1 MVMKRLA
8 LAIAAAAVGFAA
20 LWGSPVF
27 AHNTL
32 VEAAPAKDAALT
44 EPPAE
49 VRLRFLAEL
58 KPDTKLTVTDAQGAS
73 AIGEATIDGKS
84 ISAPFTG
91 TAGGRYTVAYELM
104 SADGHPVKSSYSF
117 TLQLA
122 QAPVVAESSAPPPP
136 PSSAP
141 PAAAPEHKAESTPWF
156 PYIGGAAAAGL
167 VVGGIIAFLRRKRGE
182 SG

>member
-8 LAIAAAAVGFAA
+8 LAIAAAAVGFAV
-20 LWGSPVF
+20 LWGSPAS

-32 VEAAPAKDAALT
+32 VEAVPAKDAALT
-44 EPPAE
+44 EPPTE

-58 KPDTKLTVTDAQGAS
+58 KPDTKLAVTDAQGAS
-73 AIGEATIDGKS
+73 AIGEATVDGKT

-91 TAGGRYTVAYELM
+91 TGSGSYTVAYELV
-104 SADGHPVKSSYSF
+104 SADGHPVKSSYTF

-122 QAPVVAESSAPPPP
+122 QAPVVAESSAPP
-136 PSSAP
+136 SAP
-141 PAAAPEHKAESTPWF
+141 PAQAVAPENKAQSTPWF

-182 SG
+182 AG